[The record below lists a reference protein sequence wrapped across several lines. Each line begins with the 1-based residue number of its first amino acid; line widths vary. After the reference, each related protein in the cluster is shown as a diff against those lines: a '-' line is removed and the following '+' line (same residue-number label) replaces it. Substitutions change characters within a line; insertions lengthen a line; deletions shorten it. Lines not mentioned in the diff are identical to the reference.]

1 MAETAASWMRANL
14 SLAVT
19 LMALAGTIIG
29 GIVAGSAWIASV
41 HHLERRVDVLRN
53 EVGKR
58 DPRDDGIEPAL
69 WVGGD
74 VRRGL
79 EVTDAALKEG
89 LGRVDERLKAVERR
103 P

>member
-1 MAETAASWMRANL
+1 MRANL
-14 SLAVT
+14 GLAVT

-41 HHLERRVDVLRN
+41 HHLERRVDVLRA
-53 EVGKR
+53 EVNVIR
-58 DPRDDGIEPAL
+58 ATMESNRAL
-69 WVGGD
+69 VGD

-79 EVTDAALKEG
+79 EVTDATVKEG

>member
-1 MAETAASWMRANL
+1 MRANL
-14 SLAVT
+14 GLAVT

-41 HHLERRVDVLRN
+41 HHLERRVDVLRA
-53 EVGKR
+53 EVNVIR
-58 DPRDDGIEPAL
+58 ATMESNRAL
-69 WVGGD
+69 VGD

-89 LGRVDERLKAVERR
+89 LGRVDERLKSVERR

>member
-1 MAETAASWMRANL
+1 MRANL
-14 SLAVT
+14 GLAVT

-41 HHLERRVDVLRN
+41 HHLERRVDVLRS
-53 EVGKR
+53 EVNTIRATMEDNRK
-58 DPRDDGIEPAL
+58 L
-69 WVGGD
+69 VGD

>member
-1 MAETAASWMRANL
+1 MRANL
-14 SLAVT
+14 GLAVT

-41 HHLERRVDVLRN
+41 HHLERRVDVLRA
-53 EVGKR
+53 EVNTIR
-58 DPRDDGIEPAL
+58 ATMESNRAL
-69 WVGGD
+69 VGD